1 MARKKH
7 YNFYDDHFKA
17 TAVALTEIP
26 GVLVKHVAEV
36 LDIHEVMLYRWRM
49 EVRRGE
55 IMSKKKSKS
64 TQLDPEMKAELKR
77 LRKLERENEQLKLE
91 NEILKKFERYI
102 SEQRKTSSP
111 SSK

>member
-7 YNFYDDHFKA
+7 YNFYDDTFKA

-49 EVRRGE
+49 EMRRGE
-55 IMSKKKSKS
+55 LMSKKTT
-64 TQLDPEMKAELKR
+64 TQLDPEMLKELKR
-77 LRKLERENEQLKLE
+77 LKHVEREHERLKLE
-91 NEILKKFERYI
+91 HEILKEGIRHSLQQKKK
-102 SEQRKTSSP
+102 SSNTS
-111 SSK
+111 K